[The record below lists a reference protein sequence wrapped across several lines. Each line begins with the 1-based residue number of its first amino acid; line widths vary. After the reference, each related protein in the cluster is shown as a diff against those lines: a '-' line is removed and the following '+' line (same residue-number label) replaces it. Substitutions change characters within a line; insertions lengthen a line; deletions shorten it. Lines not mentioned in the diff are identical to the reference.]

1 MELKIVKSRPP
12 DIRLKKNAEV
22 RIHKKEFQ
30 PSSIKKKEMFSLRKL
45 DGSFQIKRKK
55 DVSCMAKEKQH
66 QPKKAYAVKPRKNEQ
81 KPGIPAGRG
90 TAEEGIAKRKEGKTE
105 IPLALPEINDL
116 NGKEQGKIFGQGA
129 EENRKTDYKENGIQR
144 QKRIRAEK
152 RGRIPKTFSRVTQT
166 AKSGLLISGQVFL
179 QQAEKETESKDTF
192 YLMDKTIRVS
202 ENRYIGKKTEK
213 IRQPEKEMKIRKT
226 ERVQQEV
233 KKKQRKQAI
242 RERKLAYLMDKLSG
256 QNQDSMA
263 KTVKDIAIY
272 KISEVLSTVGKKLL
286 VLAAPVLASLLL
298 VMLPV
303 VLLFLVFYASPLAA
317 FMPSVDGGPNVQ
329 EVLSGY
335 YQEFHEEVKRAGGE
349 VTYLHEKDG
358 TAESN
363 FMDTLMVYMV
373 QYGTGDLGI
382 VMDDTHKRYL
392 KEVFEE
398 MNSFEDK
405 TVTTTIQAGQSLG
418 QVVTSAYCSCSICC
432 GQWSGG
438 PTASGVMPTPNHT
451 LAVDAD
457 NPFVP
462 MGTRVLINGT
472 EYVVEDTGAFDQF
485 GVQFDVYFSDHA
497 EASAY
502 GHKTFEAYLADGN
515 ENTIEVTRSGAYVK
529 NLNFEDYLALGKL
542 TQEQETLLREVMSD
556 EFKEN
561 LPSFGIGQDVANL
574 ARTKV
579 GCRYSQEK
587 RYEEG
592 YYDCSSLV
600 QRCYREFGLELP
612 SIASIQ
618 GKFIV
623 DNGLNVEAGMLMPG
637 DLIFYS
643 YEENGQFMNISHVA
657 IYIGNGRMVHAANT
671 ARGVVEDPVN
681 YSNINLY
688 GRPSLYGGTSSNK

>member
-1 MELKIVKSRPP
+1 MKESFYVLDKAIHLSENRQ
-12 DIRLKKNAEV
+12 IEKNAE
-22 RIHKKEFQ
+22 
-30 PSSIKKKEMFSLRKL
+30 
-45 DGSFQIKRKK
+45 
-55 DVSCMAKEKQH
+55 
-66 QPKKAYAVKPRKNEQ
+66 
-81 KPGIPAGRG
+81 
-90 TAEEGIAKRKEGKTE
+90 
-105 IPLALPEINDL
+105 
-116 NGKEQGKIFGQGA
+116 
-129 EENRKTDYKENGIQR
+129 
-144 QKRIRAEK
+144 
-152 RGRIPKTFSRVTQT
+152 
-166 AKSGLLISGQVFL
+166 
-179 QQAEKETESKDTF
+179 
-192 YLMDKTIRVS
+192 
-202 ENRYIGKKTEK
+202 K
-213 IRQPEKEMKIRKT
+213 IRKPEKEMKIRQKSGIQ
-226 ERVQQEV
+226 REV

-242 RERKLAYLMDKLSG
+242 RERKLAYIIDKLSG
-256 QNQDSMA
+256 QNQDSAA
-263 KTVKDIAIY
+263 KTIKDIAIY
-272 KISEVLSTVGKKLL
+272 KASAALSAVGKKLV
-286 VLAAPVLASLLL
+286 VLAAPVFGSLLL
-298 VMLPV
+298 VMLPII
-303 VLLFLVFYASPLAA
+303 LLFLLFYASPLAA
-317 FMPSVDGGPNVQ
+317 FMPAVDDGPSVQ

-335 YQEFHEEVKRAGGE
+335 YQEFHNTVKEIGGE
-349 VTYLHEKDG
+349 SITYLHEKDG
-358 TAESN
+358 AVESN

-392 KEVFEE
+392 KEVFDE
-398 MNSFEDK
+398 MNSFENK
-405 TVTTTIQAGQSLG
+405 TITTTIQAGQSLG

-432 GQWSGG
+432 GQWAGG

-462 MGTRVLINGT
+462 MGTHVIINGT

-515 ENTIEVTRSGAYVK
+515 ENTVEVTRSGAYVK
-529 NLNFEDYLALGKL
+529 NLNFEDYIALGKL
-542 TQEQETLLREVMSD
+542 TQEQEELLREVMSD
-556 EFKEN
+556 EFKNN

-579 GCRYSQEK
+579 GCQYSQEK

-612 SIASIQ
+612 SIASTQ
-618 GKFIV
+618 GKFMV
-623 DNGLNVEAGMLMPG
+623 DHGLTVDAGMLMPG

-643 YEENGQFMNISHVA
+643 YEENGRFMNISHVA

-688 GRPSLYGGTSSNK
+688 GRPSLNKGTSSNK

>member
-22 RIHKKEFQ
+22 KIHKKEFL
-30 PSSIKKKEMFSLRKL
+30 PSTIKKKEMFSSRKP

-55 DVSCMAKEKQH
+55 DISCMIQGKQH
-66 QPKKAYAVKPRKNEQ
+66 QATYAAKARKNEQ
-81 KPGIPAGRG
+81 RTTISDGRRAVG
-90 TAEEGIAKRKEGKTE
+90 EGIAKGKEGKTE
-105 IPLALPEINDL
+105 ELPVLSEIDDL
-116 NGKEQGKIFGQGA
+116 NSKEQGKTFGQAA
-129 EENRKTDYKENGIQR
+129 EENRKTDFKESDIQR
-144 QKRIRAEK
+144 QKRIRSEK
-152 RGRIPKTFSRVTQT
+152 RRRISKTASRITQT
-166 AKSGLLISGQVFL
+166 AKRGLLISGQVFL

-202 ENRYIGKKTEK
+202 ENRYIGKKAEK

-226 ERVQQEV
+226 ERVQREV

-263 KTVKDIAIY
+263 KTVKDIAMY
-272 KISEVLSTVGKKLL
+272 KVSAALSTVGKKLL
-286 VLAAPVLASLLL
+286 ILAAPVLGSLLL

-303 VLLFLVFYASPLAA
+303 VLLFLLFYASPLAA

-335 YQEFHEEVKRAGGE
+335 YQEFHEEIKRAGGEE

-358 TAESN
+358 VGESN

-398 MNSFEDK
+398 MNSFENK
-405 TVTTTIQAGQSLG
+405 TVTMTIQAGQSLG

-462 MGTRVLINGT
+462 MGTRIIINGT

-515 ENTIEVTRSGAYVK
+515 ENTVEVTRSGAYVK

-542 TQEQETLLREVMSD
+542 TEEQETLLREVMSD

-579 GCRYSQEK
+579 GCQYSQEK

-600 QRCYREFGLELP
+600 LRCYREFGLELP
-612 SIASIQ
+612 LTASTQ

-623 DNGLNVEAGMLMPG
+623 DNGLTVEAGMLMPG

-643 YEENGQFMNISHVA
+643 YENNGQFMNISHVA

-688 GRPSLYGGTSSNK
+688 GRPSLYKGTSDK

>member
-22 RIHKKEFQ
+22 KIHKKEFL
-30 PSSIKKKEMFSLRKL
+30 PSTIKKKEMFSSRKP

-55 DVSCMAKEKQH
+55 DISCMIQGKQH
-66 QPKKAYAVKPRKNEQ
+66 QATYAAKARKNEQ
-81 KPGIPAGRG
+81 RTTISDGRR
-90 TAEEGIAKRKEGKTE
+90 AVREGIAKGKERKTE
-105 IPLALPEINDL
+105 ELLVLSEIDDL
-116 NGKEQGKIFGQGA
+116 NSKDQGTTFGQAA
-129 EENRKTDYKENGIQR
+129 EENRKTDFKESDIQR
-144 QKRIRAEK
+144 QKRIRSEK
-152 RGRIPKTFSRVTQT
+152 RRRISKTASRITQT
-166 AKSGLLISGQVFL
+166 AKRGLLISGQVFL

-202 ENRYIGKKTEK
+202 ENRYIGKKAEK

-226 ERVQQEV
+226 ERVQREV

-256 QNQDSMA
+256 QNQDSMT
-263 KTVKDIAIY
+263 KTVKDIAMY
-272 KISEVLSTVGKKLL
+272 KVAAALSTVGKKLL
-286 VLAAPVLASLLL
+286 VLAAPVLGSLLL

-303 VLLFLVFYASPLAA
+303 VLLFLLFYASPLAA
-317 FMPSVDGGPNVQ
+317 FMPSVDGGANVQ

-335 YQEFHEEVKRAGGE
+335 YQEFHEEIKRAGGEE

-358 TAESN
+358 VGESN

-398 MNSFEDK
+398 MNSFENK

-462 MGTRVLINGT
+462 MGTRIIINGT

-515 ENTIEVTRSGAYVK
+515 ENTVEVTRSGAYVK

-542 TQEQETLLREVMSD
+542 TEEQATLLREVMSD

-579 GCRYSQEK
+579 GCQYSQEK

-600 QRCYREFGLELP
+600 LRCYREFGLELP
-612 SIASIQ
+612 LTASTQ

-623 DNGLNVEAGMLMPG
+623 DNGLTVEAGMLMPG

-643 YEENGQFMNISHVA
+643 YENNGQFMNISHVA

-688 GRPSLYGGTSSNK
+688 GRPSLYKGTSDK

>member
-1 MELKIVKSRPP
+1 MPQDNMVSAETFPQSKTEDWNGREGEKAFGPAEEKQKTDFKERIQRRKKVRAEKQSR
-12 DIRLKKNAEV
+12 ISKTSSHISKAVGEGLRLGGQAMLQQTENETDHKESFYVLDKAIHLYENRLIEKNAE
-22 RIHKKEFQ
+22 
-30 PSSIKKKEMFSLRKL
+30 
-45 DGSFQIKRKK
+45 
-55 DVSCMAKEKQH
+55 
-66 QPKKAYAVKPRKNEQ
+66 
-81 KPGIPAGRG
+81 
-90 TAEEGIAKRKEGKTE
+90 
-105 IPLALPEINDL
+105 
-116 NGKEQGKIFGQGA
+116 
-129 EENRKTDYKENGIQR
+129 
-144 QKRIRAEK
+144 
-152 RGRIPKTFSRVTQT
+152 
-166 AKSGLLISGQVFL
+166 
-179 QQAEKETESKDTF
+179 
-192 YLMDKTIRVS
+192 
-202 ENRYIGKKTEK
+202 K
-213 IRQPEKEMKIRKT
+213 IRKPEKEMKIRKKSGIQ
-226 ERVQQEV
+226 REV

-242 RERKLAYLMDKLSG
+242 RERKLAYIMDKLSG
-256 QNQDSMA
+256 QNQDSAA
-263 KTVKDIAIY
+263 KTIKDIAIY
-272 KISEVLSTVGKKLL
+272 KASAALSAVGKKL
-286 VLAAPVLASLLL
+286 VILAAPVFGSLLL
-298 VMLPV
+298 VMLPII
-303 VLLFLVFYASPLAA
+303 LLFLLFYASPLAA
-317 FMPSVDGGPNVQ
+317 FMPAVDGGPSVQ

-335 YQEFHEEVKRAGGE
+335 YQEFHNTVKEAGGE
-349 VTYLHEKDG
+349 SITYLHEKDG
-358 TAESN
+358 AAESN

-392 KEVFEE
+392 KEVFDE
-398 MNSFEDK
+398 MNSFENK

-432 GQWSGG
+432 GQWAGG

-462 MGTRVLINGT
+462 MGTHVIINGT

-515 ENTIEVTRSGAYVK
+515 ENTVEVTRSGAYVK
-529 NLNFEDYLALGKL
+529 NLNFEDYIALGKL
-542 TQEQETLLREVMSD
+542 TQEQEELLREVMSD
-556 EFKEN
+556 EFKNN

-579 GCRYSQEK
+579 GCQYSQEK

-612 SIASIQ
+612 SIASTQ
-618 GKFIV
+618 GKFMV
-623 DNGLNVEAGMLMPG
+623 DHGLTVDAGMLMPG

-688 GRPSLYGGTSSNK
+688 GRPSLYKGTSSNK

>member
-22 RIHKKEFQ
+22 KIHKKEFIS
-30 PSSIKKKEMFSLRKL
+30 PAKKKVIFTATKS
-45 DGSFQIKRKK
+45 DSSFQVRHRKDTSRIHQEIKHQERTANLAKSKKAEKRRAITTDRKTLVENLSQDNMVSAEILPMQSKTDDWNNRESGRDFGPVEEKQKTDFKESIQRRKK
-55 DVSCMAKEKQH
+55 V
-66 QPKKAYAVKPRKNEQ
+66 
-81 KPGIPAGRG
+81 
-90 TAEEGIAKRKEGKTE
+90 
-105 IPLALPEINDL
+105 
-116 NGKEQGKIFGQGA
+116 
-129 EENRKTDYKENGIQR
+129 
-144 QKRIRAEK
+144 RAEK
-152 RGRIPKTFSRVTQT
+152 WSRISKTSSHISKTVGD
-166 AKSGLLISGQVFL
+166 GLRLGGPAML
-179 QQAEKETESKDTF
+179 QQAENETDNKESF
-192 YLMDKTIRVS
+192 YVLDKAIHLS
-202 ENRYIGKKTEK
+202 ENRQIEKNAEK
-213 IRQPEKEMKIRKT
+213 IRKPEKELKIRQKSGIQ
-226 ERVQQEV
+226 REV

-242 RERKLAYLMDKLSG
+242 RERKLAYIMDKLSG
-256 QNQDSMA
+256 QNQDSAA
-263 KTVKDIAIY
+263 KTIKDIAIY
-272 KISEVLSTVGKKLL
+272 KVSAALSAVGKKLV
-286 VLAAPVLASLLL
+286 VLAAPVFGSLLL
-298 VMLPV
+298 VMLPII
-303 VLLFLVFYASPLAA
+303 LLFLLFYASPLAA
-317 FMPSVDGGPNVQ
+317 FMPAVDGGPSVQ

-335 YQEFHEEVKRAGGE
+335 YQEFHNTVKEAGGE
-349 VTYLHEKDG
+349 SITYLHEKDG
-358 TAESN
+358 AAESN

-392 KEVFEE
+392 KEVFDE
-398 MNSFEDK
+398 MNSFENK

-432 GQWSGG
+432 GQWAGG

-462 MGTRVLINGT
+462 MGTHVIINGT

-515 ENTIEVTRSGAYVK
+515 ENTVEVTRSGAYVK
-529 NLNFEDYLALGKL
+529 NLNFEDYIALGKL
-542 TQEQETLLREVMSD
+542 TKEQEELLREVMSE

-579 GCRYSQEK
+579 GCQYSQEK

-612 SIASIQ
+612 SIASTQ
-618 GKFIV
+618 GQFMV
-623 DNGLNVEAGMLMPG
+623 DHGLTVDAGMLMPG

-688 GRPSLYGGTSSNK
+688 GRPSLYKGTSSNK

>member
-1 MELKIVKSRPP
+1 MELKIVKSRSP

-22 RIHKKEFQ
+22 KIHKKEFIS
-30 PSSIKKKEMFSLRKL
+30 PDKKKETFAANKPVS
-45 DGSFQIKRKK
+45 SFQ
-55 DVSCMAKEKQH
+55 VGH
-66 QPKKAYAVKPRKNEQ
+66 RKNTSRIYQETKHQ
-81 KPGIPAGRG
+81 ER
-90 TAEEGIAKRKEGKTE
+90 TANLAKSKK
-105 IPLALPEINDL
+105 
-116 NGKEQGKIFGQGA
+116 
-129 EENRKTDYKENGIQR
+129 
-144 QKRIRAEK
+144 AEK
-152 RGRIPKTFSRVTQT
+152 RRTVSTSRKILGENSSQDNMVSAEIFPMQSKTDDWNSRESKKAFGSVEEKQKTDFKENIQRRKKVRADKQSRISKASSHMLKTVGD
-166 AKSGLLISGQVFL
+166 GLHLGGQAML
-179 QQAEKETESKDTF
+179 QQAENETDNKESF
-192 YLMDKTIRVS
+192 YVLDKAIHLS
-202 ENRYIGKKTEK
+202 ENRQIEKNAEK
-213 IRQPEKEMKIRKT
+213 IRKPEKEMKIRQKSGIQ
-226 ERVQQEV
+226 REV

-242 RERKLAYLMDKLSG
+242 RERKLAYIMDKLSG
-256 QNQDSMA
+256 QNQDSAA
-263 KTVKDIAIY
+263 KTIKDIAIY
-272 KISEVLSTVGKKLL
+272 KASAALSAVGKKLV
-286 VLAAPVLASLLL
+286 VLAAPVFGSLLL
-298 VMLPV
+298 VMLPII
-303 VLLFLVFYASPLAA
+303 LLFLLFYASPLAA
-317 FMPSVDGGPNVQ
+317 FMPAVDGGPSVQ

-335 YQEFHEEVKRAGGE
+335 YQEFQNTVKEAGGE
-349 VTYLHEKDG
+349 SITYLHEKDG

-392 KEVFEE
+392 KEVFDE
-398 MNSFEDK
+398 MNSFENK
-405 TVTTTIQAGQSLG
+405 TITITIQAGQSLG

-432 GQWSGG
+432 GQWAGG

-451 LAVDAD
+451 LAIDAD

-462 MGTRVLINGT
+462 MGTHVIINGT

-515 ENTIEVTRSGAYVK
+515 ENTVEVTRSGAYVK
-529 NLNFEDYLALGKL
+529 NLNFEDYIALGKL
-542 TQEQETLLREVMSD
+542 TKEQEELLREVMSE

-579 GCRYSQEK
+579 GCQYSQEK

-592 YYDCSSLV
+592 FYDCSSLV

-612 SIASIQ
+612 SIASTQ
-618 GKFIV
+618 GKFMV
-623 DNGLNVEAGMLMPG
+623 DHGLTVDAGMLMPG

-688 GRPSLYGGTSSNK
+688 GRPSLYKGTSSNK

>member
-1 MELKIVKSRPP
+1 MELKIVKSRSP

-22 RIHKKEFQ
+22 KIHKKEFIS
-30 PSSIKKKEMFSLRKL
+30 PDKKKETFAANKPVS
-45 DGSFQIKRKK
+45 SFQVKHRKNTSRINQEIKHQERTTKRAVSTGRKTLGENLSQDNMVSADTFPQSKIDDWNGREGKKAFGAAEEKQKTDFKERIQRRKK
-55 DVSCMAKEKQH
+55 V
-66 QPKKAYAVKPRKNEQ
+66 
-81 KPGIPAGRG
+81 
-90 TAEEGIAKRKEGKTE
+90 
-105 IPLALPEINDL
+105 
-116 NGKEQGKIFGQGA
+116 
-129 EENRKTDYKENGIQR
+129 
-144 QKRIRAEK
+144 RAEK
-152 RGRIPKTFSRVTQT
+152 QSRISKTSSYISKTVGE
-166 AKSGLLISGQVFL
+166 GLRLGGQAML
-179 QQAEKETESKDTF
+179 QQAENETDHKESF
-192 YLMDKTIRVS
+192 YVLEKAIHLS
-202 ENRYIGKKTEK
+202 ENPQIEKNAEK
-213 IRQPEKEMKIRKT
+213 IRKPEKEMKIRQKSGIQ
-226 ERVQQEV
+226 REV

-242 RERKLAYLMDKLSG
+242 RERKLAYIIDKLSG
-256 QNQDSMA
+256 QNQDSATKMI
-263 KTVKDIAIY
+263 KDIAIY
-272 KISEVLSTVGKKLL
+272 KASAALSAVGKKLV
-286 VLAAPVLASLLL
+286 VLAAPVFGSLLL
-298 VMLPV
+298 VMLPII
-303 VLLFLVFYASPLAA
+303 LLFLLFYASPLAA
-317 FMPSVDGGPNVQ
+317 FMPAVDGGPSVQ

-335 YQEFHEEVKRAGGE
+335 YQEFHNTVKEAGGE
-349 VTYLHEKDG
+349 SITYLHEKDG
-358 TAESN
+358 AAESN

-392 KEVFEE
+392 KEVFDE
-398 MNSFEDK
+398 MNSFENK

-432 GQWSGG
+432 GQWAGG

-451 LAVDAD
+451 LAIDAD

-462 MGTRVLINGT
+462 MGTHVIINGT

-515 ENTIEVTRSGAYVK
+515 ENTVEVTRSGAYVK
-529 NLNFEDYLALGKL
+529 NLNFEDYIALGKL
-542 TQEQETLLREVMSD
+542 TKEQEELLREVMSE

-579 GCRYSQEK
+579 GCQYSQEK

-592 YYDCSSLV
+592 FYDCSSLV

-612 SIASIQ
+612 SIASTQ
-618 GKFIV
+618 GKFMV
-623 DNGLNVEAGMLMPG
+623 DHGLTVDAGMLMPG

-688 GRPSLYGGTSSNK
+688 GRPSLYKGTSSNK

>member
-1 MELKIVKSRPP
+1 MELKIVKSRSPN
-12 DIRLKKNAEV
+12 IRLKKNAEV
-22 RIHKKEFQ
+22 KIHKKEFIS
-30 PSSIKKKEMFSLRKL
+30 PAKKKETFAANKS
-45 DGSFQIKRKK
+45 DSSFQVRRRKDTSRIHQEIKHQERTANLAKSKKPEKRRAVSTGRKTLGENLPQDNMVSAETFPQPKTEDWNGREGEKAFGPAEEKQKTDFKERIQRRKK
-55 DVSCMAKEKQH
+55 V
-66 QPKKAYAVKPRKNEQ
+66 
-81 KPGIPAGRG
+81 
-90 TAEEGIAKRKEGKTE
+90 
-105 IPLALPEINDL
+105 
-116 NGKEQGKIFGQGA
+116 
-129 EENRKTDYKENGIQR
+129 
-144 QKRIRAEK
+144 RAEK
-152 RGRIPKTFSRVTQT
+152 RSRISRASSYMSKTVGDSLRL
-166 AKSGLLISGQVFL
+166 GGQAML
-179 QQAEKETESKDTF
+179 QQTENETDHKESF
-192 YLMDKTIRVS
+192 YVLDKAIHLS
-202 ENRYIGKKTEK
+202 ENRQIEK
-213 IRQPEKEMKIRKT
+213 NAEKVRKPEKEMKIRQKSGIQ
-226 ERVQQEV
+226 REV

-242 RERKLAYLMDKLSG
+242 RERKLAYIMDKLSG
-256 QNQDSMA
+256 QNQDSAA
-263 KTVKDIAIY
+263 KMIKDIAIY
-272 KISEVLSTVGKKLL
+272 KASAALSAVGKKLV
-286 VLAAPVLASLLL
+286 VLAAPVFGSLLL

-303 VLLFLVFYASPLAA
+303 ILLFLLFYASPLAA
-317 FMPSVDGGPNVQ
+317 FMPAVDGGPSVQ

-335 YQEFHEEVKRAGGE
+335 YQEFHNTVKEAGGE
-349 VTYLHEKDG
+349 SITYLHEKDG
-358 TAESN
+358 AAESN

-392 KEVFEE
+392 KEVFDE
-398 MNSFEDK
+398 MNSFENK

-432 GQWSGG
+432 GQWAGG

-462 MGTRVLINGT
+462 MGTHVIINGT

-515 ENTIEVTRSGAYVK
+515 ENTVEVTRSGAYVK
-529 NLNFEDYLALGKL
+529 NLNFEDYIALGKL
-542 TQEQETLLREVMSD
+542 TQEQEELLREVMSD
-556 EFKEN
+556 EFKNN

-579 GCRYSQEK
+579 GCQYSQEK

-612 SIASIQ
+612 SIASTQ
-618 GKFIV
+618 GKFMV
-623 DNGLNVEAGMLMPG
+623 DHGLTVDAGMLMPG

-688 GRPSLYGGTSSNK
+688 GRPSLYKGTSSNK

>member
-22 RIHKKEFQ
+22 KIHKKEFIS
-30 PSSIKKKEMFSLRKL
+30 PAKKKETFAANKADS
-45 DGSFQIKRKK
+45 SFQVRHRKNTSRIHQETK
-55 DVSCMAKEKQH
+55 YQERTANLAKS
-66 QPKKAYAVKPRKNEQ
+66 KKAEKRRAVPTGRKTLKENLPQDNMVSAETFP
-81 KPGIPAGRG
+81 KSKTEDWNGKESGRAFE
-90 TAEEGIAKRKEGKTE
+90 TAEEK
-105 IPLALPEINDL
+105 
-116 NGKEQGKIFGQGA
+116 Q
-129 EENRKTDYKENGIQR
+129 KTDFKERIQR
-144 QKRIRAEK
+144 RKKVRAEK
-152 RGRIPKTFSRVTQT
+152 QSRISKTSSHISKAVGE
-166 AKSGLLISGQVFL
+166 GLRLGGQAML
-179 QQAEKETESKDTF
+179 QQAENETDHKESF
-192 YLMDKTIRVS
+192 YLLNKAIRLS
-202 ENRYIGKKTEK
+202 ENRQIEKNAEK
-213 IRQPEKEMKIRKT
+213 IRKPEKEMKIRQKSGIQ
-226 ERVQQEV
+226 REV

-242 RERKLAYLMDKLSG
+242 RERKLAYIIDKLSG
-256 QNQDSMA
+256 QNQDSAA
-263 KTVKDIAIY
+263 KTIKDIAIY
-272 KISEVLSTVGKKLL
+272 KASAALSAVGKKLV
-286 VLAAPVLASLLL
+286 VLAAPVFGSLLL
-298 VMLPV
+298 VMLPII
-303 VLLFLVFYASPLAA
+303 LLFLLFYASPLAA
-317 FMPSVDGGPNVQ
+317 FMPAVDGGPSVQ

-335 YQEFHEEVKRAGGE
+335 YQEFHSTVKEAGGE
-349 VTYLHEKDG
+349 SITYLHEKDG
-358 TAESN
+358 AAESN

-392 KEVFEE
+392 KEVFDE
-398 MNSFEDK
+398 MNSFENK

-432 GQWSGG
+432 GQWAGG

-462 MGTRVLINGT
+462 MGTHVIINGT

-515 ENTIEVTRSGAYVK
+515 ENTVEVTRSGAYVK
-529 NLNFEDYLALGKL
+529 NLNFEDYIALGKL
-542 TQEQETLLREVMSD
+542 TQEQEELLREVMSD
-556 EFKEN
+556 EFKNN

-579 GCRYSQEK
+579 GCQYSQEK

-612 SIASIQ
+612 SIASTQ
-618 GKFIV
+618 GKFMV
-623 DNGLNVEAGMLMPG
+623 DHGLTVDAGMLMPG

-688 GRPSLYGGTSSNK
+688 GRPSLYKGTSSNK

>member
-1 MELKIVKSRPP
+1 MEMKIVKSRPP

-22 RIHKKEFQ
+22 KIHKKEFI
-30 PSSIKKKEMFSLRKL
+30 PSTTQKKEMLSVRKTEFSFIAR
-45 DGSFQIKRKK
+45 QKK
-55 DVSCMAKEKQH
+55 DVSGAKQEAQH
-66 QPKKAYAVKPRKNEQ
+66 QMRRINPQ
-81 KPGIPAGRG
+81 KL
-90 TAEEGIAKRKEGKTE
+90 KKEGKHSRPTVVSKPIRENEMNTKMLLKVNGLDQDNNRESFERVTE
-105 IPLALPEINDL
+105 EKREATFKDSGID
-116 NGKEQGKIFGQGA
+116 K
-129 EENRKTDYKENGIQR
+129 RKK
-144 QKRIRAEK
+144 IRAEK
-152 RGRIPKTFSRVTQT
+152 RHRVSRTASHMAQT
-166 AKSGLLISGQVFL
+166 VGNAFRFSGQVAL
-179 QQAEKETESKDTF
+179 YQAESETENKETF
-192 YLMDKTIRVS
+192 YAVDKALRLS
-202 ENRYIGKKTEK
+202 ENRYIEKNTEK
-213 IRQPEKEMKIRKT
+213 IRKPENEMKIRK
-226 ERVQQEV
+226 RSKVQREV
-233 KKKQRKQAI
+233 RKKQKKQAI
-242 RERKLAYLMDKLSG
+242 RERKLTYVIDKLSG
-256 QNQDSMA
+256 QNQDSLARMI
-263 KTVKDIAIY
+263 KDIAIY
-272 KISEVLSTVGKKLL
+272 KASAVLSAVGKKLL
-286 VLAAPVLASLLL
+286 ALAAPVFGSLLL

-303 VLLFLVFYASPLAA
+303 VFLFMIFYASPLAA
-317 FMPSVDGGPNVQ
+317 FMPAVGDGPSVQ

-335 YQEFHEEVKRAGGE
+335 YQKFNDEVKGAGGE
-349 VTYLHEKDG
+349 NVAYLHEKDG
-358 TAESN
+358 AAESN

-373 QYGTGDLGI
+373 QYGTGDFGI
-382 VMDDTHKRYL
+382 VMDDRHKKYL
-392 KEVFEE
+392 KEVFDE
-398 MNSFEDK
+398 MNSFENK
-405 TVTTTIQAGQSLG
+405 TITTTIQAGQSLG

-462 MGTRVLINGT
+462 MGTHVIINGT

-515 ENTIEVTRSGAYVK
+515 ENTVEVTRSGAYVK
-529 NLNFEDYLALGKL
+529 NLNFEDYIALGKL
-542 TQEQETLLREVMSD
+542 TQEQEELLWEVMSD
-556 EFKEN
+556 EFKDN

-579 GCRYSQEK
+579 GCKYSQEK

-600 QRCYREFGLELP
+600 QRCYREYGLELP
-612 SIASIQ
+612 SIASTQ
-618 GKFIV
+618 GQFIV
-623 DNGLNVEAGMLMPG
+623 DHGLTVDAGMLMPG

-643 YEENGQFMNISHVA
+643 YEDNGQFMNISHVA

-688 GRPSLYGGTSSNK
+688 GRPSLYKGTGNK

>member
-22 RIHKKEFQ
+22 KIHKKEFIS
-30 PSSIKKKEMFSLRKL
+30 PAKKKETFAANKS
-45 DGSFQIKRKK
+45 DSSFQVRHRKNTSRINQGIKHQERTAKRAVSTGRKTLGENLSQDNMVSADTFPQSKTDDWNGREGKKAFGAAEEKQKTDFKERIQRRKK
-55 DVSCMAKEKQH
+55 V
-66 QPKKAYAVKPRKNEQ
+66 
-81 KPGIPAGRG
+81 
-90 TAEEGIAKRKEGKTE
+90 
-105 IPLALPEINDL
+105 
-116 NGKEQGKIFGQGA
+116 
-129 EENRKTDYKENGIQR
+129 
-144 QKRIRAEK
+144 RAEK
-152 RGRIPKTFSRVTQT
+152 QSRISKTSSHISKTVGE
-166 AKSGLLISGQVFL
+166 GLRLGGQAML
-179 QQAEKETESKDTF
+179 QQAENETDHKESF
-192 YLMDKTIRVS
+192 YVLDKAIHLS
-202 ENRYIGKKTEK
+202 ENPQIEKNVEK
-213 IRQPEKEMKIRKT
+213 IRKPEKEMKIRQKSGIQ
-226 ERVQQEV
+226 REV

-242 RERKLAYLMDKLSG
+242 RERKLAYIIDKLSG
-256 QNQDSMA
+256 QNQDSVA
-263 KTVKDIAIY
+263 KTIKDIAIY
-272 KISEVLSTVGKKLL
+272 KASAALSAVGKKLV
-286 VLAAPVLASLLL
+286 VLAAPVFGSLLL
-298 VMLPV
+298 VMLPII
-303 VLLFLVFYASPLAA
+303 LLFLLFYASPLAA
-317 FMPSVDGGPNVQ
+317 FMPAVDGGPSVQ

-335 YQEFHEEVKRAGGE
+335 YQEFHNTVKEAGGE
-349 VTYLHEKDG
+349 SITYLHEKDG
-358 TAESN
+358 AAESN

-392 KEVFEE
+392 KEVFDE
-398 MNSFEDK
+398 MNSFENK

-432 GQWSGG
+432 GQWAGG

-462 MGTRVLINGT
+462 MGTHVIINGT

-515 ENTIEVTRSGAYVK
+515 ENTVEVTRSGAYVK
-529 NLNFEDYLALGKL
+529 NLTFEDYIALGKL
-542 TQEQETLLREVMSD
+542 TQEQEELLWEVMSD
-556 EFKEN
+556 EFKNN

-579 GCRYSQEK
+579 GCQYSQEK

-612 SIASIQ
+612 SIASTQ
-618 GKFIV
+618 GKFMV
-623 DNGLNVEAGMLMPG
+623 DHGLTVDAGMLMPG

-688 GRPSLYGGTSSNK
+688 GRPSLYKGTSSNK

>member
-1 MELKIVKSRPP
+1 MEMKILKSRPP

-22 RIHKKEFQ
+22 KIHKKEFI
-30 PSSIKKKEMFSLRKL
+30 PSTIQKKEMFSARRSEI
-45 DGSFQIKRKK
+45 SFIARQKK
-55 DVSCMAKEKQH
+55 DVSGAKQEAQYQMKRIN
-66 QPKKAYAVKPRKNEQ
+66 PQ
-81 KPGIPAGRG
+81 KL
-90 TAEEGIAKRKEGKTE
+90 KKEGKHSRPPVVSKPVRENEMDIKRLLKTKELDQDNNRESFERVTE
-105 IPLALPEINDL
+105 EKREATFKDKGID
-116 NGKEQGKIFGQGA
+116 K
-129 EENRKTDYKENGIQR
+129 RKK
-144 QKRIRAEK
+144 IRAEK
-152 RGRIPKTFSRVTQT
+152 RHRVSRTASHTAQT
-166 AKSGLLISGQVFL
+166 VGNAFRFSGQVAL
-179 QQAEKETESKDTF
+179 YQAENETENKETF
-192 YLMDKTIRVS
+192 YAVDKALRLS
-202 ENRYIGKKTEK
+202 ENRYIEKNTEK
-213 IRQPEKEMKIRKT
+213 IRKPENEMKIRK
-226 ERVQQEV
+226 RSKVQREV
-233 KKKQRKQAI
+233 RKKHKKQAI
-242 RERKLAYLMDKLSG
+242 RERKLTYVIDKLSG

-263 KTVKDIAIY
+263 RMIKDIAIY
-272 KISEVLSTVGKKLL
+272 KASAVLSAVGKKLL
-286 VLAAPVLASLLL
+286 ALAAPVFGSLLL

-303 VLLFLVFYASPLAA
+303 VFLFMIFYASPLAA
-317 FMPSVDGGPNVQ
+317 FMPAVDDGPSVQ

-335 YQEFHEEVKRAGGE
+335 YQEFNDEVKRAGGE
-349 VTYLHEKDG
+349 NVAYLHEKG
-358 TAESN
+358 GAAESN

-382 VMDDTHKRYL
+382 VMDDRHKKYL
-392 KEVFEE
+392 KEVFDE
-398 MNSFEDK
+398 MNSFENK
-405 TVTTTIQAGQSLG
+405 TITTTIQAGQSLG

-462 MGTRVLINGT
+462 MGTHVIINGT

-515 ENTIEVTRSGAYVK
+515 ENTVEVTRSGAYVK
-529 NLNFEDYLALGKL
+529 NLNFEDYIALEKL
-542 TQEQETLLREVMSD
+542 TQEQEELLREVMSD
-556 EFKEN
+556 EFKDN

-579 GCRYSQEK
+579 GCKYSQEK

-612 SIASIQ
+612 AIASTQ
-618 GKFIV
+618 GQFMV
-623 DNGLNVEAGMLMPG
+623 DHGLTVDAGMLMPG

-643 YEENGQFMNISHVA
+643 YENNGQFMNISHVA
-657 IYIGNGRMVHAANT
+657 IYIGNGWMVHAANT

-688 GRPSLYGGTSSNK
+688 GRPSLYKGTGNK

>member
-22 RIHKKEFQ
+22 KIHKKEFL
-30 PSSIKKKEMFSLRKL
+30 PSTIKKKEMFSSRKP

-55 DVSCMAKEKQH
+55 DVSCMMQGKQH
-66 QPKKAYAVKPRKNEQ
+66 QAVYAAKARKNEQ
-81 KPGIPAGRG
+81 KTTISDRKRAVG
-90 TAEEGIAKRKEGKTE
+90 EGIAKGKEGNTE
-105 IPLALPEINDL
+105 ELPVLSEIDDL
-116 NGKEQGKIFGQGA
+116 NSKEQGKTFGQAA
-129 EENRKTDYKENGIQR
+129 EENRKTDFKESDIQR
-144 QKRIRAEK
+144 QKRIRSEK
-152 RGRIPKTFSRVTQT
+152 RRRISKTASRITQT

-202 ENRYIGKKTEK
+202 ENRYIGKKAEK

-226 ERVQQEV
+226 ERVQREV

-263 KTVKDIAIY
+263 KTAKDIAMY
-272 KISEVLSTVGKKLL
+272 KVSAALSTVGKKLL
-286 VLAAPVLASLLL
+286 VLAAPVLGSLLL

-303 VLLFLVFYASPLAA
+303 VLLFLLFYASPLAA

-349 VTYLHEKDG
+349 EVTYLHEKDG
-358 TAESN
+358 VAESN
-363 FMDTLMVYMV
+363 FMDTLMVYIV

-398 MNSFEDK
+398 MNSFENK
-405 TVTTTIQAGQSLG
+405 TITTTIQAGQSLG
-418 QVVTSAYCSCSICC
+418 QVVTSAYCSCNICC

-462 MGTRVLINGT
+462 MGTRVIINGT

-515 ENTIEVTRSGAYVK
+515 ENTVEVTRSGAYVK

-542 TQEQETLLREVMSD
+542 TEEQETLLREVMSD

-579 GCRYSQEK
+579 GCQYSQEK

-600 QRCYREFGLELP
+600 LRCYREFGLELP
-612 SIASIQ
+612 LTASTQ

-623 DNGLNVEAGMLMPG
+623 DNGLTVEAGMLMPG

-643 YEENGQFMNISHVA
+643 YENNGQFMNISHVA

-671 ARGVVEDPVN
+671 ARGVVEDPVV

-688 GRPSLYGGTSSNK
+688 GRPSLYKGNSDK

>member
-1 MELKIVKSRPP
+1 MEMKIVKSRPP
-12 DIRLKKNAEV
+12 DIRLKKHAEV
-22 RIHKKEFQ
+22 KIHKKDFL
-30 PSSIKKKEMFSLRKL
+30 PSTNQKKEVFSARKP
-45 DGSFQIKRKK
+45 DFSFQKSRRKDIPDRK
-55 DVSCMAKEKQH
+55 QVRREQTRTVYSQKAK
-66 QPKKAYAVKPRKNEQ
+66 
-81 KPGIPAGRG
+81 
-90 TAEEGIAKRKEGKTE
+90 KEGKRLP
-105 IPLALPEINDL
+105 IPVTPETLQKKVTPENVNDSEAFKELAATGNPDVDKDREP
-116 NGKEQGKIFGQGA
+116 FGQA
-129 EENRKTDYKENGIQR
+129 MEENRKGNAIER
-144 QKRIRAEK
+144 RKRSRAEK
-152 RGRIPKTFSRVTQT
+152 RRKGSRAVGRMTQT
-166 AKSGLLISGQVFL
+166 VGSGIRLGGQVMI
-179 QQAEKETESKDTF
+179 QQAENETDSKEAFYVMDRAIRLSEKRNTEK
-192 YLMDKTIRVS
+192 
-202 ENRYIGKKTEK
+202 NAEK
-213 IRQPEKEMKIRKT
+213 IRKPEREMKIRKKG
-226 ERVQQEV
+226 RMQREV
-233 KKKQRKQAI
+233 KKKQRKQAV
-242 RERKLAYLMDKLSG
+242 RERKLAYVMDKLSG

-263 KTVKDIAIY
+263 KTIKDIAIY
-272 KISEVLSTVGKKLL
+272 KASTALSAVGRKLL
-286 VLAAPVLASLLL
+286 ALAAPVFGSLLL

-303 VLLFLVFYASPLAA
+303 ILLFMIFYASPLAA
-317 FMPSVDGGPNVQ
+317 FMPGVDGGPSVQ

-335 YQEFHEEVKRAGGE
+335 YQEFQDEVKGAGGE
-349 VTYLHEKDG
+349 NVAYLHEKNG
-358 TAESN
+358 TAVSN

-373 QYGTGDLGI
+373 QYGTGDLVI

-392 KEVFEE
+392 KEVFDE
-398 MNSFEDK
+398 MNSFENK
-405 TVTTTIQAGQSLG
+405 TITTTIQAGQSLG

-462 MGTRVLINGT
+462 MGTHVIINGT

-485 GVQFDVYFSDHA
+485 GVQFDVYFSDHG

-515 ENTIEVTRSGAYVK
+515 ENTVEVTRSGAYVK
-529 NLNFEDYLALGKL
+529 NLNFEDYIALGKL
-542 TQEQETLLREVMSD
+542 TAEQEEMLREVMSE

-561 LPSFGIGQDVANL
+561 VPSFGIGQDVANL

-579 GCRYSQEK
+579 GCKYSQEK

-612 SIASIQ
+612 AIASTQ
-618 GKFIV
+618 GQFMV
-623 DNGLNVEAGMLMPG
+623 DHGLTVDAGMLMPG

-643 YEENGQFMNISHVA
+643 YENNGQFMNISHVA

-688 GRPSLYGGTSSNK
+688 GRPSLYKGTGNK

>member
-22 RIHKKEFQ
+22 KIHKKEFL
-30 PSSIKKKEMFSLRKL
+30 PSTIKKKEMFSSRKP

-55 DVSCMAKEKQH
+55 DISCMIQGKQH
-66 QPKKAYAVKPRKNEQ
+66 QATYAAKARKNEQ
-81 KPGIPAGRG
+81 RTTISDGRR
-90 TAEEGIAKRKEGKTE
+90 AVREGIAKGKEGKTE
-105 IPLALPEINDL
+105 ELPVLSEIDDL
-116 NGKEQGKIFGQGA
+116 NSKEQGKTFGQAA
-129 EENRKTDYKENGIQR
+129 EENRKTDFKESDIQR
-144 QKRIRAEK
+144 QKRIRSEK
-152 RGRIPKTFSRVTQT
+152 RRRISKTASRITQT

-179 QQAEKETESKDTF
+179 QQAEKETESKDAF
-192 YLMDKTIRVS
+192 YLMNKTIRVS
-202 ENRYIGKKTEK
+202 ENRYIGKKAEK

-226 ERVQQEV
+226 ERVQREV

-256 QNQDSMA
+256 QNQDSMT
-263 KTVKDIAIY
+263 KTVKDIAMY
-272 KISEVLSTVGKKLL
+272 KVSAALSTVGKKLL
-286 VLAAPVLASLLL
+286 VLAAPVLGSLLL

-303 VLLFLVFYASPLAA
+303 VLLFLLFYASPLAA

-335 YQEFHEEVKRAGGE
+335 YQEFHEEIKRAGGEE

-358 TAESN
+358 DAESN

-398 MNSFEDK
+398 MNSFENK

-462 MGTRVLINGT
+462 MGTRIIINET

-515 ENTIEVTRSGAYVK
+515 ENTVEVTRSGAYVK

-542 TQEQETLLREVMSD
+542 TEEQETLLREVMSD

-579 GCRYSQEK
+579 GCQYSQEK

-600 QRCYREFGLELP
+600 LRCYREFGLELP
-612 SIASIQ
+612 LTASTQ

-623 DNGLNVEAGMLMPG
+623 DNGLTVEAGMLMPG

-643 YEENGQFMNISHVA
+643 YENNGQFMNISHVA

-688 GRPSLYGGTSSNK
+688 GRPSLYKGTSDK